1 MDVISDMSDISGIPA
16 GESFNTEIQ
25 WNNGGDLGVLGS
37 YQELAE
43 MTARPDSSTPNK
55 NPGLMVKKDT
65 PRPCPKSTGNLSDS
79 AESSSSEFI
88 YVTSEEVTQNKKLQQ
103 SVSGFSC
110 KNSKTATP
118 DTLVRG
124 KKRPASSPEDH
135 TVSPSISPS
144 GSGSSQKTQIK
155 SKKHKSENK
164 TPLKDTRRIWI
175 NRKNPTLLELVF
187 IQKTLAIIIKV
198 KEGSHDRTPLY
209 YTTLENG
216 QAFVKG
222 PENNFIKIGKNI
234 KIKPDPNGNEE
245 VTLGLGRVQEEP
257 RDDGPS
263 GADYPSPNSSEGI
276 CESST
281 VHNSIDNSHKN
292 TKSKTSK
299 NYTTSEL
306 SGGIK
311 TSNRFDA
318 IADAHASAKDQSLDS
333 DDFGD
338 GDYRSDSDT
347 HRDTPISGVGDH
359 RRVRRRQLGKGG
371 KFYRNASQVASSD
384 SEPEGCNIPSKHY
397 PQKELFL
404 KSPRRKVDLK
414 STKGNGCA
422 IKKSNPK
429 PIDHFPTLPVRQDR
443 KAQEDFYVPHPLP
456 TLRNKQGNRIS
467 SSQPINPQASFTMVN
482 NKKSAMAEDVTLS
495 DPLKKVIKVT
505 DNLSWDR
512 DLLDNIRKD
521 NPNLNIKNVTTWS
534 NNFLEL
540 DLHED
545 NEVETVSVKGKDYF
559 LFPYLIRPTKCG
571 YCQRWGHPTKNCKS
585 LKPPVCYKCSKSHPR
600 RNTPCTFPVRCA
612 NCGGNHLTHDKTCR
626 AYKKALQFLS
636 SKNKNPLVLKINT
649 KKIAPQTQPQPQ
661 PQTQP
666 QTTSTVPSYAHPVP
680 RKHVITKAANIK
692 TPYNIW
698 NKPVVLS
705 DLVRIL
711 TGVFL
716 SKGPEGEYENEPN
729 GPQLT
734 KATYTVCDVVS
745 DALGITVSREMV
757 LRDAYSRYKMNL
769 PISMNGQ
776 IVTGDGPN
784 QMDGEN
790 VVGNQSIN

>member
-1 MDVISDMSDISGIPA
+1 
-16 GESFNTEIQ
+16 
-25 WNNGGDLGVLGS
+25 
-37 YQELAE
+37 
-43 MTARPDSSTPNK
+43 
-55 NPGLMVKKDT
+55 
-65 PRPCPKSTGNLSDS
+65 
-79 AESSSSEFI
+79 
-88 YVTSEEVTQNKKLQQ
+88 
-103 SVSGFSC
+103 
-110 KNSKTATP
+110 
-118 DTLVRG
+118 
-124 KKRPASSPEDH
+124 
-135 TVSPSISPS
+135 
-144 GSGSSQKTQIK
+144 
-155 SKKHKSENK
+155 
-164 TPLKDTRRIWI
+164 
-175 NRKNPTLLELVF
+175 
-187 IQKTLAIIIKV
+187 
-198 KEGSHDRTPLY
+198 
-209 YTTLENG
+209 
-216 QAFVKG
+216 
-222 PENNFIKIGKNI
+222 
-234 KIKPDPNGNEE
+234 
-245 VTLGLGRVQEEP
+245 
-257 RDDGPS
+257 
-263 GADYPSPNSSEGI
+263 
-276 CESST
+276 
-281 VHNSIDNSHKN
+281 
-292 TKSKTSK
+292 
-299 NYTTSEL
+299 
-306 SGGIK
+306 
-311 TSNRFDA
+311 
-318 IADAHASAKDQSLDS
+318 
-333 DDFGD
+333 
-338 GDYRSDSDT
+338 
-347 HRDTPISGVGDH
+347 
-359 RRVRRRQLGKGG
+359 
-371 KFYRNASQVASSD
+371 
-384 SEPEGCNIPSKHY
+384 
-397 PQKELFL
+397 
-404 KSPRRKVDLK
+404 
-414 STKGNGCA
+414 
-422 IKKSNPK
+422 
-429 PIDHFPTLPVRQDR
+429 
-443 KAQEDFYVPHPLP
+443 
-456 TLRNKQGNRIS
+456 
-467 SSQPINPQASFTMVN
+467 
-482 NKKSAMAEDVTLS
+482 MAEDVTLS